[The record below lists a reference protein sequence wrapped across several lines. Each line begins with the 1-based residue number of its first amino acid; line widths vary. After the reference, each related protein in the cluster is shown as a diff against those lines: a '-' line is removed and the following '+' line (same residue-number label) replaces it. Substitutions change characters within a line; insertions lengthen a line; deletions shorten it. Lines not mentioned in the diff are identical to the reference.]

1 MPAKLLR
8 LNGTAQQGQPKVS
21 IKLTVK
27 EEALLAIGFGKANY
41 RLGQR
46 SLIVKEAQRKR
57 RELRAPALIA
67 AAEDKFA
74 SVLARCRKAVVEK
87 TQHGQVMVWDI
98 GSQNVNQCSH
108 TLLRQSRNTPQQVAK

>member
-1 MPAKLLR
+1 MK
-8 LNGTAQQGQPKVS
+8 K
-21 IKLTVK
+21 
-27 EEALLAIGFGKANY
+27 EALLAIGFGKGNH

-46 SLIVKEAQRKR
+46 LLIAKEAQRKC
-57 RELRAPALIA
+57 RELRAPALVVA
-67 AAEDKFA
+67 ADHKFA

-98 GSQNVNQCSH
+98 RSQNVNQCSH